1 MVYVDGVE
9 FCALVCSFV
18 IIIIIIIITI
28 FAFCYRCHLGVIV
41 GNGIYRI
48 GRFAIPRLKLI

>member
-18 IIIIIIIITI
+18 IIIIIIITI
-28 FAFCYRCHLGVIV
+28 FAFFYLCHLGVIV